1 MKHTI
6 IIIALFLLISCD
18 SSTGYREDTSVNV
31 EFAVD
36 VSEDVFYYPSFWVHV
51 GDGSGF
57 PTPIRLFDVS
67 NNVQNDK
74 AISTFPTID
83 GLLWLRVGY
92 DVKVNNEQIRIY
104 DTLITNTDTVWN
116 LTY

>member
-1 MKHTI
+1 MKHII

-18 SSTGYREDTSVNV
+18 SSTGYREDDSVNV
-31 EFAVD
+31 EFYVNE
-36 VSEDVFYYPSFWVHV
+36 SEDVFYCPTFWIHV
-51 GDGSGF
+51 GDNGGF
-57 PTPIRLFDVS
+57 PTPIR
-67 NNVQNDK
+67 
-74 AISTFPTID
+74 ISKNATQTLPLTD
-83 GLLWLRVGY
+83 NMLWLRVGY